1 MEYSNVGSM
10 LSQLKGQSAYVE
22 QNTQSISGKPVAGQ
36 AAEMLLKTD
45 EKIYA
50 IAEKVGYHDPDY
62 FINKFI
68 AVKGCT
74 PTSYRKN
81 TRK

>member
-1 MEYSNVGSM
+1 
-10 LSQLKGQSAYVE
+10 
-22 QNTQSISGKPVAGQ
+22 
-36 AAEMLLKTD
+36 MLLKTD

>member
-1 MEYSNVGSM
+1 MLK
-10 LSQLKGQSAYVE
+10 LSQIKLRPGHSQRALVK
-22 QNTQSISGKPVAGQ
+22 K